1 MVKNKFIRV
10 LLILAG
16 FFSIAMAILGI
27 FLPLL
32 PTTPLVLLAAYLF
45 GKSSPKFHFWI
56 VNNKV
61 FGKYIK
67 NYQDGKGMTRRSKI
81 TAITSMWAVLL
92 ISAIWATEVLLVRII
107 LGTVGTAVTI
117 HLLRMPT
124 YDESKLEVKL
134 NEE

>member
-1 MVKNKFIRV
+1 MTQKKIKNKFVRV
-10 LLILAG
+10 LLIVAG
-16 FFSIAMAILGI
+16 FFSISIAILGI
-27 FLPLL
+27 FLPLV

-45 GKSSPKFHFWI
+45 GKSSEKFHLWLI
-56 VNNKV
+56 NNKI

-92 ISAIWATEVLLVRII
+92 ISGIWATDVLFVRII
-107 LGTVGTAVTI
+107 LATVGTAVTI

-124 YDESKLEVKL
+124 YMKTSWKL
-134 NEE
+134 N